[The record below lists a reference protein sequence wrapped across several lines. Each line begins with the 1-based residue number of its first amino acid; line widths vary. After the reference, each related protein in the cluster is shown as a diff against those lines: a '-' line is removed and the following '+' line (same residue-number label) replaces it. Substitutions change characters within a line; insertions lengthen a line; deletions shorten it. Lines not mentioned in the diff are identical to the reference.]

1 LPGINGGGPA
11 PEGEV
16 KLKEAAIG
24 EGVEGVEGTAEVRGV
39 CDGEDIVTVEKVN
52 SGLVDD
58 DVDEREVGGVWL

>member
-16 KLKEAAIG
+16 KSKEAAIG
-24 EGVEGVEGTAEVRGV
+24 EGVEGAAEVRGV
-39 CDGEDIVTVEKVN
+39 CDGEDIVKKAK

-58 DVDEREVGGVWL
+58 DVDERDVGRVWLGES